1 MIRRSTPEAQLL
13 IHSPAQHVEGVQAHR
28 EYAGVEGIELRF
40 ATVGAPRKRGQR
52 RSHTSNHIPYD
63 TRPLTQ
69 LAQAGCDAFIL
80 ARMAGHSSITIT
92 QRYIHPQADA
102 IERAFAPLVLCIVNV
117 FTNMG

>member
-52 RSHTSNHIPYD
+52 RSYTSNHIPYD
-63 TRPLTQ
+63 IRPLTQ
-69 LAQAGCDAFIL
+69 LAQAGCDAFTL
-80 ARMAGHSSITIT
+80 ARWPGTVRSPSPE
-92 QRYIHPQADA
+92 IHPPAGGRH
-102 IERAFAPLVLCIVNV
+102 RACLCASSL
-117 FTNMG
+117 MYR